1 MSIEENIFK
10 KYTPDLKKI
19 ENFGFKKKNNIYI
32 YEKIFLNN
40 QFKTVIELDKS
51 EKIKGKVIDLEN
63 NDEYLPLRVENLEGT
78 FVGEVRA
85 AYEQILVEIRENCFI
100 ENYFV
105 APQSN
110 RIAKEI
116 EKKYGDKP
124 LFMWEKYPFF
134 GVFKNLKSDKW
145 YAIIMNVEYSKIGK
159 NIKGNVDIIN
169 LKLDKDEIPE
179 LIKKMVFTLHGT

>member
-32 YEKIFLNN
+32 YEKNFLNN

-116 EKKYGDKP
+116 EKNMATNHC
-124 LFMWEKYPFF
+124 LC
-134 GVFKNLKSDKW
+134 
-145 YAIIMNVEYSKIGK
+145 GK
-159 NIKGNVDIIN
+159 NTHFSAF
-169 LKLDKDEIPE
+169 LK
-179 LIKKMVFTLHGT
+179 T